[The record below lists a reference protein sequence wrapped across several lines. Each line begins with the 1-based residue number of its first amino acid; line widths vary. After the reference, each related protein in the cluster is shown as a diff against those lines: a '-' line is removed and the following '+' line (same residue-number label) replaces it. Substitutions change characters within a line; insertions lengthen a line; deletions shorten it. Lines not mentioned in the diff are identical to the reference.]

1 MAKQQKKYNNRQDQP
16 SSIDM
21 VGKLQPQAIELEEAV
36 LGALL
41 IESKAYLEV
50 ENILSAEHF
59 YVEANK
65 IIYKAILQL
74 VSMRKPVDMLTVA
87 QYLKSSGELES
98 IGGPVYI
105 SQLSEK
111 VASAGHIVYHAQIV
125 QQKAKARDVIRI
137 ASEIAAKAYDETED
151 IAETIEGLEMSLTE
165 LTSSSGNFQSVSMD
179 EALNEAVEVASKTQE
194 LREKG
199 IQLAIPTGLGNLDEI
214 FAGGWSAPDLI
225 ILGARPSMGKTQ
237 HSLAFAKAAAT
248 KGKDVLF
255 ISIEMKRTQLV
266 NRYLLEDDRINS
278 RHLKSGQM
286 SMEEWTAVDERVGQ
300 LWNMKLNIADHHSIR
315 YLNNIKSEARR
326 LRRQGKLQL
335 MIIDYL
341 GLIRTSMK
349 FQSRQLEIGYI
360 TGELKNLAKELDIPI
375 ILLSQLN
382 RPMKGTA
389 VKEPQLEDLRE
400 SGDIEQDADI
410 VLFIHK
416 PDYYNPEVQDSK
428 GIPWKNRGK
437 LLIAKYREGAR
448 NQPVIF
454 HHDNN
459 YKKIWDDYSSQPSF
473 DYGSPPIKPNEN
485 FENQTGD
492 DTPF

>member
-1 MAKQQKKYNNRQDQP
+1 MVKQQQKKYNNRPDQP
-16 SSIDM
+16 SSINI
-21 VGKLQPQAIELEEAV
+21 GKIQPQAVELEEAV

-41 IESKAYLEV
+41 IESKAYLDV
-50 ENILSAEHF
+50 ENILQPDHF
-59 YVEANK
+59 YVEANR

-74 VSMRKPVDMLTVA
+74 VATRKPVDMLTVA
-87 QYLKSSGELES
+87 EYLKSSGELES

-105 SQLSEK
+105 SQLSDK
-111 VASAGHIVYHAQIV
+111 VASAAHIVYHAQIV

-151 IAETIEGLEMSLTE
+151 IAETIESLEMSLTE
-165 LTSSSGNFQSVSMD
+165 LTSSSGNYQSVSMD
-179 EALNEAVEVASKTQE
+179 EALNEALEVAAKTQE

-199 IQLAIPTGLGNLDEI
+199 FQLAIPTGLGTLDEI

-286 SMEEWTAVDERVGQ
+286 SREEWIAVDERVGQ
-300 LWNMKLNIADHHSIR
+300 LWNMKLNIADHHNIR
-315 YLNNIKSEARR
+315 YLNNMKSEARR
-326 LRRQGKLQL
+326 LYRQGKLKL

-341 GLIRTSMK
+341 GLIRTNMK
-349 FQSRQLEIGYI
+349 FQSRQIEIGYI

-382 RPMKGTA
+382 RPIKGTA
-389 VKEPQLEDLRE
+389 IKEPQLEDLRE

-416 PDYYNPEVQDSK
+416 PDYYNPDVQDSK
-428 GIPWKNRGK
+428 GVPWKNRGK
-437 LLIAKYREGAR
+437 LIIAKYREGAR

-459 YKKIWDDYSSQPSF
+459 YKKIWDNYSAQTSI
-473 DYGSPPIKPNEN
+473 DYGPPPIKPNED
-485 FENQTGD
+485 FENQTGE
-492 DTPF
+492 TPF